1 MKKELKLK
9 EEQLLVMKMNNDKI
23 TSLYEQKSKFLES
36 EVTSWK
42 NKYHDALVENKNIE
56 TELNKEN
63 SKLKEK
69 NNNLIKLEQ
78 QKKLEENKSKIN
90 KPNHSFS
97 KSNPFM
103 NNEYIQGYNKII
115 KIENIID
122 KTYISRNNIN
132 INRSY
137 KNNNNELS
145 SKTNN

>member
-1 MKKELKLK
+1 MKNELKLK

-103 NNEYIQGYNKII
+103 NN
-115 KIENIID
+115 
-122 KTYISRNNIN
+122 
-132 INRSY
+132 
-137 KNNNNELS
+137 
-145 SKTNN
+145 